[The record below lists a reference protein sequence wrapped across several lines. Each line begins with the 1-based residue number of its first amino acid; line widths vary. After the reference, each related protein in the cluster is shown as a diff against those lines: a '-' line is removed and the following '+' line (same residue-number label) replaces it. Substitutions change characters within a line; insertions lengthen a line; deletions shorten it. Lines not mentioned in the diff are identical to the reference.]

1 MLNQRA
7 GLLIA
12 GPSQPLTSSKLG
24 APFEPVVSFDM
35 QVTVRGSNS
44 VATRAEVTSGGSFEY
59 NGRTHKVA
67 GFYRTKDAF
76 LSADGTNCPNP
87 NLAESYLFGA
97 YVLCTVYVMR
107 KDTGAIYAYVPLPR
121 YSSGWG
127 VDGRMLGFPINDA
140 AYTNPRTGKPPIT
153 DEDLGK
159 TVDFVC
165 EIYSEYID
173 SRPAPTEPQK
183 YRMHVYFP
191 FSHPYRY
198 SEISPRLLG
207 YSCQY
212 AEYYVPQMASLGG
225 YESRITFDD
234 IVLPVPTRTGVVG
247 CVPLTGLRN
256 GTAESSGPEL
266 SFGPHTV
273 FWLAAGQSIP
283 WKALTAQLYR
293 DGDTAAAAPLTSGY
307 GSENGGPDFGLTE
320 GQSLPSTEG
329 FPLRLSDIGK
339 NVDLYYQLLSST

>member
-7 GLLIA
+7 GLLMA

-35 QVTVRGSNS
+35 QVTVQGTGS
-44 VATRAEVTSGGSFEY
+44 VATRAKVTSGGSFEY

-67 GFYRTKDAF
+67 SFYRSKDSF
-76 LSADGTNCPNP
+76 LSIDEAKCPSP
-87 NLAESYLFGA
+87 NLAEFYLFGV

-107 KDTGAIYAYVPLPR
+107 KDTGAIYAYMPLMS

-127 VDGRMLGFPINDA
+127 ADGRLLGFPINDA
-140 AYTNPRTGKPPIT
+140 AYTNPKTVKPPIT

-191 FSHPYRY
+191 FSHPYKY
-198 SEISPRLLG
+198 SEKSPKLLG
-207 YSCQY
+207 YSCQL
-212 AEYYVPQMASLGG
+212 AEYYAAGTASLGG

-234 IVLPVPTRTGVVG
+234 IVLPVSTVTGAVG

-256 GTAESSGPEL
+256 GTVESSGPVL
-266 SFGPHTV
+266 AFGPHTV
-273 FWLAAGQSIP
+273 FWLAAGQAVP
-283 WKALTAQLYR
+283 WKTLTAQLYR
-293 DGDTAAAAPLTSGY
+293 DGDTTAAAPLTSGY
-307 GSENGGPDFGLTE
+307 GSKNGRPDFGLTE

-339 NVDLYYQLLSST
+339 NVDLYYQLLSLT

>member
-7 GLLIA
+7 GLLMA

-35 QVTVRGSNS
+35 QVTVQGTGS
-44 VATRAEVTSGGSFEY
+44 VATTAKVTSGGSFEY
-59 NGRTHKVA
+59 NGKTHKVSM
-67 GFYRTKDAF
+67 FSRTKDAF
-76 LSADGTNCPNP
+76 LSASGANCPNP
-87 NLAESYLFGA
+87 NLAEFTLVGL
-97 YVLCTVYVMR
+97 YVLCTVYIMR
-107 KDTGAIYAYVPLPR
+107 KDTGAIYAYVPLIR

-127 VDGRMLGFPINDA
+127 ADGRLLGFPINDE
-140 AYTNPRTGKPPIT
+140 AYTNAKTVKPIFS
-153 DEDLGK
+153 DADLGK
-159 TVDFVC
+159 TIDFVC

-191 FSHPYRY
+191 FSHPYNY
-198 SEISPRLLG
+198 SERSPKLLG

-212 AEYYVPQMASLGG
+212 AEGYVPQLASLGG

-234 IVLPVPTRTGVVG
+234 IVLPVSTLGG
-247 CVPLTGLRN
+247 CVPLTGMRN
-256 GTAESSGPEL
+256 GTAESSGPVL
-266 SFGPHTV
+266 AFGPHTI
-273 FWLAAGQSIP
+273 FWLVAGQSIP
-283 WKALTAQLYR
+283 WKTLTAQLYR

-320 GQSLPSTEG
+320 GQNLPSTDG
-329 FPLRLSDIGK
+329 FPLHLSDVGK